1 MRFTELATRNFKEML
16 RDPMYMGLEIGI
28 PAGFL
33 AIFWSLGRN
42 MGDESFLT
50 TTMLVPGIAVFGF
63 AFLLMFS
70 AMTLARDREGA
81 LLSRLLTAP
90 LKPRDFILSYSLP
103 YIPMVILQI
112 AVCFGVGALLGLEMP
127 ANAGLVFLVFLVLL
141 VIGTCCVE
149 LGMILG
155 LLFNVNQA
163 SAVGSTII
171 TLVALL
177 GGIWIDLKAL
187 GGVFY
192 DVGNALPFA
201 HATSAA
207 RDIMMGAS
215 FSSIAPDFYWVIGY
229 TLVFSALGTFL
240 FRWRMVE

>member
-1 MRFTELATRNFKEML
+1 MRFAELATRNFKEMW
-16 RDPMYMGLEIGI
+16 RDPISMGLEIGI

-33 AIFWSLGRN
+33 VIFWALGRSL
-42 MGDESFLT
+42 GDESFLT

-70 AMTLARDREGA
+70 AMMLSRDRESA

-103 YIPMVILQI
+103 YIPMVVLQI
-112 AVCFGVGALLGLEMP
+112 AVCFGIGALLGLETP
-127 ANAGLVFLVFLVLL
+127 GNAGLAFLALL
-141 VIGTCCVE
+141 VMGICCVE

-163 SAVGSTII
+163 SGVGSVII

-177 GGIWIDLKAL
+177 GGIWIDIEAI

-192 DVGNALPFA
+192 GIGNALPFA
-201 HATSAA
+201 HAIDAA
-207 RDIMMGAS
+207 RDAMIGAG
-215 FSSIAPDFYWVIGY
+215 FSSIATDFYWVLGY
-229 TLVFSALGTFL
+229 TVVFFALGTFL
-240 FRWRMVE
+240 FRQRMVE

>member
-1 MRFTELATRNFKEML
+1 MIFVELAVRNFKEML
-16 RDPMYMGLEIGI
+16 RDPISTGLELGI

-33 AIFWSLGRN
+33 VIFWALGQS

-70 AMTLARDREGA
+70 AMMLSRDREGA

-103 YIPMVILQI
+103 YIPMAILQI
-112 AVCFGVGALLGLEMP
+112 ALCFGIGALLGLEMLG
-127 ANAGLVFLVFLVLL
+127 NAGLVFLVLL
-141 VIGTCCVE
+141 VMGICCVE

-155 LLFNVNQA
+155 LLFTTNQV
-163 SAVGSTII
+163 SGVGSVII

-177 GGIWIDLKAL
+177 GGIWIDIEAI

-192 DVGNALPFA
+192 GLGNALPFA
-201 HATSAA
+201 HAIDAA
-207 RDIMMGAS
+207 RDAMIGAG
-215 FSSIAPDFYWVIGY
+215 FSSIATDFYWVLGY
-229 TLVFSALGTFL
+229 TIVFFTVGTFR
-240 FRWRMVE
+240 FRWRM

>member
-1 MRFTELATRNFKEML
+1 MRFGELAIRNFKEML
-16 RDPMYMGLEIGI
+16 RDPISMGLELGI

-33 AIFWSLGRN
+33 AIFWALGRSI
-42 MGDESFLT
+42 GDESFLT
-50 TTMLVPGIAVFGF
+50 TAMLVPGIAVFGF

-70 AMTLARDREGA
+70 AMTLSRDREGA

-112 AVCFGVGALLGLEMP
+112 ALCFGIGVLLGLETP
-127 ANAGLVFLVFLVLL
+127 ANAGLSFLVLL
-141 VIGTCCVE
+141 VMGICCVE

-163 SAVGSTII
+163 SGVGSVII

-177 GGIWIDLKAL
+177 GGIWIDLRAI

-192 DVGNALPFA
+192 GIGNALPFA
-201 HATSAA
+201 HAIDAA
-207 RDIMMGAS
+207 RDAMIGAG
-215 FSSIAPDFYWVIGY
+215 FSSIATDFYWVLGY
-229 TLVFSALGTFL
+229 TLVFFALGTFL

>member
-1 MRFTELATRNFKEML
+1 MRFVELAIRNFKEMW
-16 RDPMYMGLEIGI
+16 RDPISMGLEIGI

-33 AIFWSLGRN
+33 VIFWALGRS
-42 MGDESFLT
+42 MGDEIFLT

-70 AMTLARDREGA
+70 AMMLSRDREGA

-112 AVCFGVGALLGLEMP
+112 ALCFGIGALLGLEVP
-127 ANAGLVFLVFLVLL
+127 GNAGLAFLVLL
-141 VIGTCCVE
+141 VMGICCVE

-163 SAVGSTII
+163 SGVGSVII

-177 GGIWIDLKAL
+177 GGIWIDIEAI

-192 DVGNALPFA
+192 SIGNALPFA
-201 HATSAA
+201 HAIDAA
-207 RDIMMGAS
+207 RDAMIGAG
-215 FSSIAPDFYWVIGY
+215 FSIIATDFYWVLGY
-229 TLVFSALGTFL
+229 TLVFFALGTFL

>member
-1 MRFTELATRNFKEML
+1 MRFAELAVRNFKEML
-16 RDPMYMGLEIGI
+16 RDPIHMGLEIGI

-33 AIFWSLGRN
+33 AIFWALGRN
-42 MGDESFLT
+42 IGDEGFLT

-70 AMTLARDREGA
+70 AMTLSRDRESA

-103 YIPMVILQI
+103 YIPMVIIQI
-112 AVCFGVGALLGLEMP
+112 AVCFGLGALLGLEMP
-127 ANAGLVFLVFLVLL
+127 GNAGLAFFTLL
-141 VIGTCCVE
+141 VMGIGSVE

-163 SAVGSTII
+163 SAVGSVII

-177 GGIWIDLKAL
+177 GGVWIDIEAI

-192 DVGNALPFA
+192 SIGNALPFA
-201 HATSAA
+201 HAIAAA
-207 RDIMMGAS
+207 RDAMMGAG
-215 FSSIAPDFYWVIGY
+215 FSSIATDFYWVLGY
-229 TLVFSALGTFL
+229 TVVFFALGTFL

>member
-1 MRFTELATRNFKEML
+1 MRFWELAIRNFKEMW
-16 RDPMYMGLEIGI
+16 RDHTSMGLEIGI

-33 AIFWSLGRN
+33 VIFWALGRS
-42 MGDESFLT
+42 MGDQSFLT
-50 TTMLVPGIAVFGF
+50 TTMLVPGIVVFGF

-70 AMTLARDREGA
+70 AMMLSRDKEGA

-103 YIPMVILQI
+103 YIPMVIIQI
-112 AVCFGVGALLGLEMP
+112 AVCFGLGFLLGLEAP
-127 ANAGLVFLVFLVLL
+127 GDVGLFFLVLI
-141 VIGTCCVE
+141 VMGICCVE

-163 SAVGSTII
+163 SGVGSVII

-177 GGIWIDLKAL
+177 GGIWIDIKAI

-192 DVGNALPFA
+192 GIGNALPFA
-201 HATSAA
+201 HAITAA
-207 RDIMMGAS
+207 RNVMMGAG
-215 FSSIAPDFYWVIGY
+215 FSSIAIDFYWVLGY
-229 TLVFSALGTFL
+229 TLVFFALGVFL
-240 FRWRMVE
+240 FRRKMVE

>member
-1 MRFTELATRNFKEML
+1 MRFTELAIRNFKEML
-16 RDPMYMGLEIGI
+16 RDPISTGLDLGI

-33 AIFWSLGRN
+33 VIFWTLGRSL
-42 MGDESFLT
+42 GDESFLT
-50 TTMLVPGIAVFGF
+50 TTMLVPGISVFGF

-70 AMTLARDREGA
+70 AMTLSRDRESA

-90 LKPRDFILSYSLP
+90 LKPGDFILSYSLP

-112 AVCFGVGALLGLEMP
+112 ALCFGIGALLGLETP
-127 ANAGLVFLVFLVLL
+127 ENAGLAFLALL
-141 VIGTCCVE
+141 VMGICCVE

-163 SAVGSTII
+163 SGVGSVII

-177 GGIWIDLKAL
+177 GGVWIDLEAI

-192 DVGNALPFA
+192 GIGNALPFA
-201 HATSAA
+201 HAIDAA
-207 RDIMMGAS
+207 RDAMMGAG
-215 FSSIAPDFYWVIGY
+215 FSSIATDFYWVLGY
-229 TLVFSALGTFL
+229 TVVFFALGTFL

>member
-1 MRFTELATRNFKEML
+1 MRFAELAVRNFKEML
-16 RDPMYMGLEIGI
+16 RDPISTGLDLGI

-33 AIFWSLGRN
+33 VIFWALGRSL
-42 MGDESFLT
+42 GDESFLT

-70 AMTLARDREGA
+70 AMTLSRDRESA

-103 YIPMVILQI
+103 YIPMVVLQI
-112 AVCFGVGALLGLEMP
+112 VVCFGIGALLGLETP
-127 ANAGLVFLVFLVLL
+127 ENAGLAFLALL
-141 VIGTCCVE
+141 VMGICCVE

-163 SAVGSTII
+163 SGVGSVII

-177 GGIWIDLKAL
+177 GGIWIDIEAI

-192 DVGNALPFA
+192 GIGNALPFA
-201 HATSAA
+201 HAISAA
-207 RDIMMGAS
+207 RDAMMGAGL
-215 FSSIAPDFYWVIGY
+215 SSIATEFYWVLGY
-229 TLVFSALGTFL
+229 TLVFFALGTFL

>member
-1 MRFTELATRNFKEML
+1 MRFAELAIRNFKEML
-16 RDPMYMGLEIGI
+16 RDPISTGLELGI

-33 AIFWSLGRN
+33 VIFWALGRS

-70 AMTLARDREGA
+70 AMMLSRDRESA

-112 AVCFGVGALLGLEMP
+112 ALCFGIGALLGLELLG
-127 ANAGLVFLVFLVLL
+127 NAGLVFLVLL
-141 VIGTCCVE
+141 VMGICCVE

-155 LLFNVNQA
+155 LLFTVNQV
-163 SAVGSTII
+163 SGVGSAII
-171 TLVALL
+171 TFVALL
-177 GGIWIDLKAL
+177 GGIWIDLEAI

-192 DVGNALPFA
+192 DVGNVLPFA
-201 HATSAA
+201 HAIDAA
-207 RDIMMGAS
+207 RDVMIGAD
-215 FSSIAPDFYWVIGY
+215 FSSIATDFYWVLGY
-229 TLVFSALGTFL
+229 TLVFFTLGIFL
-240 FRWRMVE
+240 FRRRMVE

>member
-1 MRFTELATRNFKEML
+1 MRFTELAVRNFKEML
-16 RDPMYMGLEIGI
+16 RDPISTGLELGI

-33 AIFWSLGRN
+33 VIFWALGRSL
-42 MGDESFLT
+42 GDESFLT

-70 AMTLARDREGA
+70 AMTLSRDREGA

-112 AVCFGVGALLGLEMP
+112 AVCFGIGALLGLEMP
-127 ANAGLVFLVFLVLL
+127 ENAGLAFLALL
-141 VIGTCCVE
+141 VMGICCVE

-163 SAVGSTII
+163 SGVGSVII

-177 GGIWIDLKAL
+177 GGIWIDIEAI

-192 DVGNALPFA
+192 SIGNALPFA
-201 HATSAA
+201 HAIDAA
-207 RDIMMGAS
+207 RDAMEGAS
-215 FSSIAPDFYWVIGY
+215 FSNIATDFYWVLGY
-229 TLVFSALGTFL
+229 TLVFFALGTFL

>member
-1 MRFTELATRNFKEML
+1 MRFAELAKRNFKEML
-16 RDPMYMGLEIGI
+16 RDPMHMGLEIGI

-33 AIFWSLGRN
+33 AIFWALGRN

-127 ANAGLVFLVFLVLL
+127 GNAGLIFLVLL
-141 VIGTCCVE
+141 VMGICCVE

-163 SAVGSTII
+163 SAVGSVII

-177 GGIWIDLKAL
+177 GGIWIDLEAI
-187 GGVFY
+187 GGMFY
-192 DVGNALPFA
+192 NVGNALPFV
-201 HATSAA
+201 HAIDAA
-207 RDIMMGAS
+207 RDVMLGAG
-215 FSSIAPDFYWVIGY
+215 FSSIATDFYWVLGY
-229 TLVFSALGTFL
+229 TLLFFALGTFL

>member
-1 MRFTELATRNFKEML
+1 MRFAELAIRNFKEML
-16 RDPMYMGLEIGI
+16 RDPISTGLELGI

-33 AIFWSLGRN
+33 VIFWALGRS

-70 AMTLARDREGA
+70 AMMLSRDREGA

-103 YIPMVILQI
+103 YIPVVILQI
-112 AVCFGVGALLGLEMP
+112 ALCFGIGALLGLELLG
-127 ANAGLVFLVFLVLL
+127 NAGIVFLVLL
-141 VIGTCCVE
+141 VMGICCVE

-155 LLFNVNQA
+155 LLFNVNQV
-163 SAVGSTII
+163 SGVGSVII

-177 GGIWIDLKAL
+177 GGIWIDIEAI

-192 DVGNALPFA
+192 GVGNALPFA
-201 HATSAA
+201 HAIDAA
-207 RDIMMGAS
+207 RDAMIGAG
-215 FSSIAPDFYWVIGY
+215 FSSIATDFYWVLGY
-229 TLVFSALGTFL
+229 TAVFFALGIFL
-240 FRWRMVE
+240 FRRRMVE

>member
-1 MRFTELATRNFKEML
+1 MRFVELAARNFKEMW
-16 RDPMYMGLEIGI
+16 RDPIHMGLEIGI

-33 AIFWSLGRN
+33 AIFWALGRN
-42 MGDESFLT
+42 VGDESFLT

-70 AMTLARDREGA
+70 AMTLSRDREGA

-112 AVCFGVGALLGLEMP
+112 ALCFGIGVLLGLETP
-127 ANAGLVFLVFLVLL
+127 ANAGLSFLVLL
-141 VIGTCCVE
+141 VMGICCVE

-163 SAVGSTII
+163 SGVGSVII

-177 GGIWIDLKAL
+177 GGIWIDLRAI

-192 DVGNALPFA
+192 DIGNALPFA
-201 HATSAA
+201 HAIDAA
-207 RDIMMGAS
+207 RDAVIGAG
-215 FSSIAPDFYWVIGY
+215 FSSIATDFYWVLGY
-229 TLVFSALGTFL
+229 TVVFFALGTFL
-240 FRWRMVE
+240 FRWRMME

>member
-1 MRFTELATRNFKEML
+1 MRFVELAIRNFKEML
-16 RDPMYMGLEIGI
+16 RDPISMGLEIGI

-33 AIFWSLGRN
+33 VIFWSLGRSI
-42 MGDESFLT
+42 GDESFLT

-70 AMTLARDREGA
+70 AMMLARDREGA

-112 AVCFGVGALLGLEMP
+112 AVCFGIGALLGLEMLG
-127 ANAGLVFLVFLVLL
+127 NAGLVFLVLL
-141 VIGTCCVE
+141 VMGICCVE

-155 LLFNVNQA
+155 LLFNVNQV

-177 GGIWIDLKAL
+177 GGIWIDLEAI

-192 DVGNALPFA
+192 GIGNALPFA
-201 HATSAA
+201 HAIGAA
-207 RDIMMGAS
+207 RDVMIGAG
-215 FSSIAPDFYWVIGY
+215 FSSIATDFYWVLGY
-229 TLVFSALGTFL
+229 TLLFSALGTFL

>member
-1 MRFTELATRNFKEML
+1 MRFAELAIRNFKEMW
-16 RDPMYMGLEIGI
+16 RDPISMGLDLGI

-33 AIFWSLGRN
+33 VIFWALGQS

-50 TTMLVPGIAVFGF
+50 TTMLVPGIVVFGF

-70 AMTLARDREGA
+70 AMMLSRDRESA

-103 YIPMVILQI
+103 YIPMVVLQI
-112 AVCFGVGALLGLEMP
+112 AVCFGIGALLGLETP
-127 ANAGLVFLVFLVLL
+127 ENAGLAFLALL
-141 VIGTCCVE
+141 VMGICCVE

-163 SAVGSTII
+163 SGVGSVII

-177 GGIWIDLKAL
+177 GGIWIDIEAI

-192 DVGNALPFA
+192 GIGNALPFA
-201 HATSAA
+201 HAIAAA
-207 RDIMMGAS
+207 RDSMMGAG
-215 FSSIAPDFYWVIGY
+215 FNSIATDFYWVLGY
-229 TLVFSALGTFL
+229 ALVFSALGTLL

>member
-1 MRFTELATRNFKEML
+1 MRFAELAKRNFKEML
-16 RDPMYMGLEIGI
+16 RDPMSAGLDLGI

-33 AIFWSLGRN
+33 VIFWALGQN
-42 MGDESFLT
+42 IGDEGFFT

-70 AMTLARDREGA
+70 SMTLSRDREGA

-112 AVCFGVGALLGLEMP
+112 AVCFGIGALLGLETP
-127 ANAGLVFLVFLVLL
+127 ENAGLAFFILL
-141 VIGTCCVE
+141 VMGICCVE

-163 SAVGSTII
+163 SAVGSVII

-177 GGIWIDLKAL
+177 GGVWIDLKAI

-201 HATSAA
+201 HAISAA
-207 RDIMMGAS
+207 RDVMIGAS
-215 FSSIAPDFYWVIGY
+215 FSSIATDFYWVLGY
-229 TLVFSALGTFL
+229 AIVFSAIGTFL

>member
-1 MRFTELATRNFKEML
+1 MRFAELAIRNFKEMW
-16 RDPMYMGLEIGI
+16 RDPISMGLEIGI

-33 AIFWSLGRN
+33 VIFWALGRS

-70 AMTLARDREGA
+70 AMTLARDKEGA

-90 LKPRDFILSYSLP
+90 LKPRDFILAYSLP

-112 AVCFGVGALLGLEMP
+112 AVCFGIGALLGLEVLG
-127 ANAGLVFLVFLVLL
+127 NAGLVFLILL
-141 VIGTCCVE
+141 VMGICCVE

-163 SAVGSTII
+163 SGVGSVII

-177 GGIWIDLKAL
+177 GGIWIDIEAI

-201 HATSAA
+201 HAIGAA
-207 RDIMMGAS
+207 RDVMIGAG
-215 FSSIAPDFYWVIGY
+215 FSSIATDFYWVLGY
-229 TLVFSALGTFL
+229 TLAFFALGTFL
-240 FRWRMVE
+240 FRRRMME

>member
-1 MRFTELATRNFKEML
+1 MRFVELAIRNFKEML
-16 RDPMYMGLEIGI
+16 RDPISTGLELGI
-28 PAGFL
+28 PTGFL
-33 AIFWSLGRN
+33 VIFWALGQS

-70 AMTLARDREGA
+70 AMMLSRDRESA

-112 AVCFGVGALLGLEMP
+112 AVCFGIGALLGLEMP
-127 ANAGLVFLVFLVLL
+127 GNAGLAFLVLL
-141 VIGTCCVE
+141 VTGICCVE

-155 LLFNVNQA
+155 LLFNVNQV
-163 SAVGSTII
+163 SGVGSVII

-177 GGIWIDLKAL
+177 GGIWIDLEAI

-192 DVGNALPFA
+192 GVGNALPFA
-201 HATSAA
+201 HAIAAA
-207 RDIMMGAS
+207 RDVMIGAG
-215 FSSIAPDFYWVIGY
+215 FSSIATDFYWVLGY
-229 TLVFSALGTFL
+229 TLLFFALGTFL

>member
-1 MRFTELATRNFKEML
+1 MRFAELAIRNFKEML
-16 RDPMYMGLEIGI
+16 RDPISTGLELGI

-33 AIFWSLGRN
+33 VIFWSLGQS

-70 AMTLARDREGA
+70 AMMLSRDRESA

-112 AVCFGVGALLGLEMP
+112 AVCFGIGALLGLEMP
-127 ANAGLVFLVFLVLL
+127 GNAGLAFLVLL
-141 VIGTCCVE
+141 VTGICCVE

-155 LLFNVNQA
+155 LLFNVNQV
-163 SAVGSTII
+163 SGVGSVII

-177 GGIWIDLKAL
+177 GGIWIDIEAI

-192 DVGNALPFA
+192 GVGNALPFA
-201 HATSAA
+201 HAIDAA
-207 RDIMMGAS
+207 RDAVIGAG
-215 FSSIAPDFYWVIGY
+215 FSSIATDFYWVLGY
-229 TLVFSALGTFL
+229 TLVFFTVGTFL
-240 FRWRMVE
+240 FRRRMME

>member
-1 MRFTELATRNFKEML
+1 MRFAELAVRNFKEML
-16 RDPMYMGLEIGI
+16 RDPISTGLDLGI
-28 PAGFL
+28 PVGFL
-33 AIFWSLGRN
+33 VIFWALGRSL
-42 MGDESFLT
+42 GDESFLT

-70 AMTLARDREGA
+70 AMTLSRDRESA

-103 YIPMVILQI
+103 YIPMVVLQI
-112 AVCFGVGALLGLEMP
+112 AVCFGIGALLGLETP
-127 ANAGLVFLVFLVLL
+127 ENAGLAFLALL
-141 VIGTCCVE
+141 VMGICCVE

-163 SAVGSTII
+163 SGVGSVII

-177 GGIWIDLKAL
+177 GGIWIDIEAI

-192 DVGNALPFA
+192 GIGNALPFA
-201 HATSAA
+201 HAINAA
-207 RDIMMGAS
+207 RDAMTGAGL
-215 FSSIAPDFYWVIGY
+215 SSIATDFYWVLGY
-229 TLVFSALGTFL
+229 TVVFFALGTFL

>member
-1 MRFTELATRNFKEML
+1 MRFAELAIRNFKEMW
-16 RDPMYMGLEIGI
+16 RDPISMGLEIGI

-33 AIFWSLGRN
+33 VIFWALGRS

-70 AMTLARDREGA
+70 AMMLSRDRESA

-112 AVCFGVGALLGLEMP
+112 ALCFGIGALLGLELLG
-127 ANAGLVFLVFLVLL
+127 NAGLVFLVLL
-141 VIGTCCVE
+141 VMGICCVE

-155 LLFNVNQA
+155 LLFNVNQV
-163 SAVGSTII
+163 SGVGSVII

-177 GGIWIDLKAL
+177 GGIWIDIEAI

-192 DVGNALPFA
+192 SIGNALPFA
-201 HATSAA
+201 HAIDAA
-207 RDIMMGAS
+207 RDAMIGAG
-215 FSSIAPDFYWVIGY
+215 FSGIATDFYWVLGY
-229 TLVFSALGTFL
+229 TLLFFALGTFL